1 MHRRLHAALSILF
14 TLVALAGISR
24 AQPDDAEITRGID
37 LYLDLEYE
45 DAVRVLTEALAEP
58 GGDQDRR
65 IEGYQY
71 LALSHLALRNEAEAR
86 EAFRKLL
93 EIDRRFRMSTTV
105 SQTARDLLEEVRRSL
120 PPEVVE
126 PVVPAS
132 GAAQLS
138 QSASPTQPSV
148 GTPISISII
157 LMDPAGTHKDVQVHH
172 RVRGQQGYSAV
183 TAMRVGQG
191 RYAADVSGMFV
202 AAPAVEYYV
211 VAVDK
216 DGAIVASEGSAAEP
230 LAIPVGSGAAA
241 GAPVYKKWWFW
252 AGVSTAVLA
261 GAVGVLVLTG
271 GDGPGNESTVTITVT
286 E

>member
-1 MHRRLHAALSILF
+1 LTLLALSG
-14 TLVALAGISR
+14 TSQ
-24 AQPDDAEITRGID
+24 AQPADAEITRGID

-45 DAVRVLTEALAEP
+45 DAVRVLSEALAEP
-58 GGDQDRR
+58 GGDADRR

-71 LALSHLALRNEAEAR
+71 LALSHLALRHEAEAR
-86 EAFRKLL
+86 EAFRQLL
-93 EIDRRFRMSTTV
+93 ELDRRFRMPTTV

-120 PPEVVE
+120 PPEVID
-126 PVVPAS
+126 PVIPPSAT
-132 GAAQLS
+132 AQMS
-138 QSASPTQPSV
+138 QTASPREPRA
-148 GTPISISII
+148 GTPIAISII
-157 LMDPAGTHKDVQVHH
+157 LMDPAGTHSDVQVHH
-172 RVRGQQGYSAV
+172 RVRGQQRYSAV

-211 VAVDK
+211 VALDK
-216 DGAIVASEGSAAEP
+216 DGAVVASEGSAAEP
-230 LAIPVGSGAAA
+230 LAIPVGSTAAA
-241 GAPVYKKWWFW
+241 AAPVYKKWWFW

-271 GDGPGNESTVTITVT
+271 DDGPGSDATVTITVT